1 MKTANY
7 NIRLDPAVKTKAE
20 ETFAGFG
27 LNLSEA
33 INVFLHM
40 SIKQRGFPFEIREP
54 RLNVEALAAV
64 QETEQIL
71 DNYANKTRTSRN
83 LPSAQEMFEAMD
95 AEDESE
101 ICLNSDTRD
110 LNRRR

>member
-40 SIKQRGFPFEIREP
+40 SIKQRGFPFEVREP
-54 RLNVEALAAV
+54 RFNAEALMAM

-71 DNYANKTRTSRN
+71 DEYKNGTRT
-83 LPSAQEMFEAMD
+83 PKAFTSAREMFAAMD
-95 AEDESE
+95 LEDEAE
-101 ICLNSDTRD
+101 GEDE
-110 LNRRR
+110 